1 MVPQK
6 APFTVTKASRIAF
19 KQGRENHTVD
29 ISIRALSHETS
40 TALEHAAA
48 ESVFWELPCDDTNT
62 PTVSLDPKFDKQLW
76 IQRVLMEWGIC
87 GYTAYV
93 GMGESGTKLVP
104 AASVFFAPANY
115 FPGAHAL
122 PTAPVSPDAIL
133 ISNVY
138 VAPPFMGLY
147 LEHQLI
153 DTVLTEARRRGIKAV
168 EAFARLENDDEEFE
182 SEEDA
187 NQDNQ
192 KGLTAAPGGVEE
204 EEGDHY
210 LPEAYKGWQER
221 EQSHTG
227 DLKTDLLSI
236 APILT
241 EDILE
246 AQGFE
251 IVAEHHTYP
260 RYRYEVQRGSSL
272 FSAYAEDDHTLVN
285 EAKPLPTV
293 LGGKNKKPQKVGVM
307 QSPQQKRLHIHRG
320 LMDKNPF
327 ILP

>member
-1 MVPQK
+1 MD
-6 APFTVTKASRIAF
+6 T
-19 KQGRENHTVD
+19 
-29 ISIRALSHETS
+29 SIRALSHQTSNAVETS
-40 TALEHAAA
+40 AA
-48 ESVFWELPCDDTNT
+48 ESVFWELPCDETNT
-62 PTVSLDPKFDKQLW
+62 PTVSMDPQFDKQLW

-93 GMGESGTKLVP
+93 GMGECGTKLVP

-115 FPGAHAL
+115 FPGAQAL

-133 ISNVY
+133 ISNVF
-138 VAPPFMGLY
+138 VATPFMGLY

-168 EAFARLENDDEEFE
+168 EAFARLENEDDGIDGPWELL
-182 SEEDA
+182 DA
-187 NQDNQ
+187 PNGDNRFG
-192 KGLTAAPGGVEE
+192 GLSGGVEQA
-204 EEGDHY
+204 EGDHY

-221 EQSHTG
+221 HQSHTG

-246 AQGFE
+246 AQGFQV
-251 IVAEHHTYP
+251 VADHPQYP
-260 RYRYEVQRGSSL
+260 RYRYEVQPGNSL
-272 FSAYAEDDHTLVN
+272 FSAYAEDDHTKVN

-293 LGGKNKKPQKVGVM
+293 LGGKKKAQPVGVAKAM
-307 QSPQQKRLHIHRG
+307 QHTTRRTMKLGDAAGKR
-320 LMDKNPF
+320 NPF
-327 ILP
+327 TPRPTKG